1 MSAIDAGMAGES
13 GESRESRVRSLF
25 GHLRES
31 LSRAASTPLELS
43 HTEQAIQLAQSLRAE
58 LIAGGR

>member
-13 GESRESRVRSLF
+13 GESRVRSLF

-31 LSRAASTPLELS
+31 LSRAASAPLELS
-43 HTEQAIQLAQSLRAE
+43 HTEQAVQLAQSLRAE
-58 LIAGGR
+58 LIAGVRTR

>member
-1 MSAIDAGMAGES
+1 MSAIAAGMAAES
-13 GESRESRVRSLF
+13 SESRVRSLL
-25 GHLRES
+25 GLLRES